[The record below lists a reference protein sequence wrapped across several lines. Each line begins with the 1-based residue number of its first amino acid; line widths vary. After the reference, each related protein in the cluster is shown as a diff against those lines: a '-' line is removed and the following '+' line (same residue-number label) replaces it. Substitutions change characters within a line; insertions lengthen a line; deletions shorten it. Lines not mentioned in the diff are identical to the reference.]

1 MADLRQENT
10 AVQESMGH
18 VINLKSLRLNQ
29 GFRPQAVP
37 FFSSNGL
44 FAWLM
49 GDFRPSFLHKSDVK
63 VSGSPSATSTTVR
76 AASLHCHS
84 FPPGPSACKNSGVS
98 SARSRPFSSGEG
110 DSDLQ

>member
-10 AVQESMGH
+10 AIQESMGH
-18 VINLKSLRLNQ
+18 IINLKSLRLNR

-49 GDFRPSFLHKSDVK
+49 CNFRPSFLHKSDVN
-63 VSGSPSATSTTVR
+63 VSGSSPAMSTTALLPIPSWTSCLQKHWGFLSRVT
-76 AASLHCHS
+76 S
-84 FPPGPSACKNSGVS
+84 F
-98 SARSRPFSSGEG
+98 
-110 DSDLQ
+110 